1 MADKSSL
8 YDRLGAKALTAPAKP
23 GQPGAM
29 QRAPAGPGA
38 RPAAPGMRPPA
49 PPKPFDMNIYFKA
62 VGMAFDD
69 FFNKKLPYFFK
80 NMGPALKNFPDW
92 FGKLP
97 QDEQI
102 SYGVYV
108 LGNVLVIVGIVLL
121 FVL

>member
-1 MADKSSL
+1 MPDKSAL

-23 GQPGAM
+23 GQPAGAE
-29 QRAPAGPGA
+29 
-38 RPAAPGMRPPA
+38 MRPPM
-49 PPKPFDMNIYFKA
+49 PPKAFDINLYFKA

-80 NMGPALKNFPDW
+80 NLGPVFKKFPDW
-92 FGKLP
+92 FTKLP
-97 QDEQI
+97 NDEKI

-108 LGNVLVIVGIVLL
+108 LGNILVIVGIVLF